1 MRRYDTYKDSGI
13 QWIGQVPS
21 HWEVKR
27 LKSIVALIT
36 TASDKNEKIGLENIE
51 SFTGNFIGAFGEY
64 ESNGIEVRPGDI
76 VYGKLRPYLCKAW
89 LAEFACNAVGDFYVF
104 RNVDAHT
111 STSYLHQTFLSPQF
125 TEICNSSTY
134 GAKMPR
140 VSSDFILSLRLPV
153 PPLSEQKAITD
164 FLKVKTTK
172 IEQYVSERER
182 ERELL
187 ESLKQAEIAKAVT
200 QGLDPNVPMKDSGI
214 PWIGMIPEHWET
226 RMLSQMSR
234 IHYISN
240 KNVHNQNLLSLSYG
254 KIVNKDI
261 NTTEGLLPA
270 SFDGYQI
277 VETGNIVLRL
287 TDLQN
292 DHKSL
297 RVGLAMEEG
306 IITSA
311 YLALQVYQDIIPKY
325 LYFLLHSIDIKKVFY
340 SMGNGLRQSLNW
352 SELRKLRCILPP
364 PSEQQAIVEYI
375 ETKLSKIDTF
385 IADLQAE
392 IDYLKE
398 FKQRLISD
406 AVTGQI
412 KVTE

>member
-1 MRRYDTYKDSGI
+1 MFPR
-13 QWIGQVPS
+13 
-21 HWEVKR
+21 
-27 LKSIVALIT
+27 
-36 TASDKNEKIGLENIE
+36 EK
-51 SFTGNFIGAFGEY
+51 
-64 ESNGIEVRPGDI
+64 
-76 VYGKLRPYLCKAW
+76 
-89 LAEFACNAVGDFYVF
+89 
-104 RNVDAHT
+104 
-111 STSYLHQTFLSPQF
+111 
-125 TEICNSSTY
+125 
-134 GAKMPR
+134 
-140 VSSDFILSLRLPV
+140 
-153 PPLSEQKAITD
+153 
-164 FLKVKTTK
+164 
-172 IEQYVSERER
+172 

-187 ESLKQAEIAKAVT
+187 KSLKQAEIAKAVT

-214 PWIGMIPEHWET
+214 PWIGMVPEHWET